1 MIKQTANNDFGQLK
15 WNLEK
20 DFDKNVK
27 SKLTMEFPKTCYY
40 LHVCHQ

>member
-27 SKLTMEFPKTCYY
+27 SKLTMEFPTD
-40 LHVCHQ
+40 